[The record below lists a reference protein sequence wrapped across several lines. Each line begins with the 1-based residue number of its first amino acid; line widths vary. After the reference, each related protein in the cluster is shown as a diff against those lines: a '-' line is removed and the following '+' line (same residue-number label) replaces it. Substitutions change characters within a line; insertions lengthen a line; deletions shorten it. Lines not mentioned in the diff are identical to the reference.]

1 MKIPAVSVIIPMYNA
16 EKYITACLESIL
28 AQTFQDFEV
37 IVVDDCSTDNSFA
50 LAESFIPKFGG
61 RMTLAQ
67 LEKNTGCEGSAPRN
81 VGLKNSRGEYIFFVD
96 ADDFLVETAI
106 EILYT
111 AATQYSAD
119 VVYTSHYYFYSAE
132 GKIQEVVDKESFGN
146 EKMILTA
153 DDSEKLCEQLFTEN
167 GIYHM
172 PWTKFVKRKFLL
184 ENEIEFPMIIA
195 GSDFI
200 WTIQVVYYA
209 KRFLRLPIALYFY
222 VDNADSA
229 TRKKY
234 IPDKKI
240 VNTVKGFVMG
250 AKILQDLSNKID
262 VLKRNKA
269 YLLFATSVFFGNCL
283 ARSAEARKNLSS
295 IELYEILCDGLADD
309 SLVPYLFTLID
320 AQEKDLSRLQ
330 ARLIALKKGA
340 I

>member
-61 RMTLAQ
+61 RMILAQ

-229 TRKKY
+229 TQKKY
-234 IPDKKI
+234 ISDKKI
-240 VNTVKGFVMG
+240 VDTVKGFVMG
-250 AKILQDLSNKID
+250 AKTLQDLSNKID
-262 VLKRNKA
+262 VLKRNKK
-269 YLLFATSVFFGNCL
+269 YLHFATYVFLGNCL
-283 ARSAEARKNLSS
+283 ARNFEARKNFSTV
-295 IELYEILCDGLADD
+295 ELYEILCDELEIDSVISFLLSIIDLEQKGL
-309 SLVPYLFTLID
+309 LN
-320 AQEKDLSRLQ
+320 LQ
-330 ARLIALKKGA
+330 KQVAELKAKE
-340 I
+340 